1 MPYNFPND
9 TFEQKCVF
17 VINIYSSAWVMCKQV
32 KYDKNMMTN
41 TLTHMKFY
49 NIFCVGQLS
58 MWKFQNNAQFLFT
71 FQLII
76 AQPNLNLNH
85 R

>member
-1 MPYNFPND
+1 MILLN
-9 TFEQKCVF
+9 KSVSLSS
-17 VINIYSSAWVMCKQV
+17 NIYSSAWVMCKQV

-58 MWKFQNNAQFLFT
+58 MWKFQNNA
-71 FQLII
+71 
-76 AQPNLNLNH
+76 
-85 R
+85 